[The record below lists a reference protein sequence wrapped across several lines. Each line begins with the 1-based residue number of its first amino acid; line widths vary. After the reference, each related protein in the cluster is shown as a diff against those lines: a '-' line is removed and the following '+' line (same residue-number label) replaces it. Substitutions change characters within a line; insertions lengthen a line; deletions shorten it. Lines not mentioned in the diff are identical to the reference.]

1 MPFPLGGETNVSQ
14 WKLRVWPGQPFP
26 LGATWDGKGVNFSLF
41 SENAEKVELCLFDSS
56 GMRETDRILLTEY
69 TDQAWHCYLPDV
81 RPGQLYGYRVYGPY
95 APESGHR
102 FNHHKL
108 LLDPYARSM
117 QGTTRWNEALFGFRH
132 GDPAEDLSFDV
143 RDSAPFVPKCRVI
156 DGAFSW
162 GESCRPRTHW
172 LDTVIY
178 ELHVRGMTKRHME
191 VPERMRGTFSGMT
204 IPAVVRHLRNL
215 GVTAVELLPVQAFFD
230 EWHLVKKKL
239 TNYWGYSPIGYFAP
253 HPRFATPG
261 LEVEEFKTMVR
272 VLHDA
277 GIEVILDVVYNHTA
291 EGNQMGPTLSF
302 RGIDNAT
309 YYRLEPTRKR
319 YFQNY
324 SGCGNTLNLHHPR
337 VLQMTMDSLRYWVE
351 EMRVDGFRFDL
362 APTLARRGDGRFD
375 GDAGFFK
382 AASQDPVLSRVKLI
396 AESWDLGQD
405 GYQVGRFPPGWA
417 EWNDRYRDGVRRF
430 WKGDGGMVGDL
441 ASRLTG
447 SSDSFKHGGRRPWA
461 SLNFITAHDGFTLR
475 DLVSCNQK
483 SNFDNLEENQDGT
496 NNNYSWNHGEEG
508 PSNDPAIRQLRL
520 RQMRNFLAT
529 LFFSQ
534 GVPMMVA
541 GDEFGRSQKCNNNA
555 YCQDNEISW
564 IDWGGIS
571 PEDRELEA
579 FVRKVI
585 ALRQRHRVFRRN
597 RYLTGSTIPGTEVR
611 DVVWLRPDGQEMTR
625 PDWENH
631 ANKTLGMLV
640 SGVAGDCD
648 RSPCGEVQSDDTCLV
663 IVNADGADV
672 TWTLPAIPAGEEWLL
687 QIDTSQGDGS
697 GGDQRHVARSDY
709 LLNARTLVLLERVP
723 CQGEATAA
731 QPLSIV
737 SSHGGD
743 DLEQL
748 NKLAEE
754 AGLEPGYWTVFGE
767 WRATPFQT
775 MRSFLRAMGLPAE
788 NREQIVASRRQLAEE
803 PWRRGLEPVVVVHGV
818 GKPVSVTL
826 VVRADHADQALEWV
840 IIEET
845 GTQHVGRCTPR
856 DLPVVA
862 ERMLEGHGLQQRR
875 LTLPA
880 TPALPLGYHRLEM
893 QGAALVGGMA
903 KMAVIIVPQRCY
915 LPESLQGDARRR
927 TWGFSPQLFAL
938 RSQRNW
944 GIGDFT
950 DLRNLVEVT
959 ARKGGGIIGLN
970 PLHALF
976 PHHPDRY
983 SPYSP
988 NSRSFL
994 NPIYIDPEAVPEMEQ
1009 APAVRKLLEK
1019 AATKA
1024 EINRLRKTDM
1034 VDYVGVAKIKWQVLR
1049 DLYAVFRKHHL
1060 DDGKDGVSERGRAF
1074 RHFQAER
1081 GDALRHLALFNVLD
1095 DHFARG
1101 EKGVHTWTQWPIPYR
1116 RPDSPEVMR
1125 FALEKRELVEYYQ
1138 YLYWLADAQLAA
1150 ANAQA
1155 GTRGMAVGLY
1165 ADIALGVE
1173 VNGAEFWANQDKFL
1187 GSARIGAPPDEFN
1200 PKGQD
1205 WGLPP
1210 YNPRMARIE
1219 GYQTFATTLR
1229 ATMQRAGAVRLDHV
1243 MSLTRLFWVPEG
1255 GTAADGGYVRYPFE
1269 DLLGIVNLE
1278 SQRNQCLVIG
1288 EALGTVPDGFRERL
1302 GEAGILA
1309 YRLFYFERDGQGGFL
1324 DPAAYN
1330 DLSLVAVTTH
1340 DLPTFAGFW
1349 EGVDLEE
1356 KQRLEIFPTQAL
1368 ADRVRAERAVD
1379 RQRLLEALTKRKLE
1393 RPTAPA
1399 EGVLPPWSPE
1409 LTRAV
1414 YQFMAKTPGKL
1425 LMVQMEDLI
1434 GQRHQVN
1441 MPGTV
1446 TEHPNWQRKL
1456 SVDLESLVDD
1466 PHFLAMV
1473 AMLAKERP
1481 V

>member
-1 MPFPLGGETNVSQ
+1 MSQ
-14 WKLRVWPGQPFP
+14 WKLRVWPGQPYP

-41 SENAEKVELCLFDSS
+41 SINAEKVELCLFDSS
-56 GMRETDRILLTEY
+56 GMRETERILLTEY
-69 TDQAWHCYLPDV
+69 SDQAWHCYLPDV

-95 APESGHR
+95 TPETGHR

-132 GDPAEDLSFDV
+132 GDPEEDLSFDD

-156 DGAFSW
+156 DPAFSW
-162 GESCRPRTHW
+162 GENSRPRAHW
-172 LDTVIY
+172 LDTIIY
-178 ELHVRGMTKRHME
+178 ELHVRGMTKRHMD
-191 VPERMRGTFSGMT
+191 VPERMRGTYAGLT
-204 IPAVVRHLRNL
+204 VPAVVRHLRDL

-253 HPRFATPG
+253 HPRYATPG
-261 LEVEEFKTMVR
+261 QEVEEFKTMVR

-291 EGNQMGPTLSF
+291 EGSQMGPTISF
-302 RGIDNAT
+302 RGIDNAV
-309 YYRLEPTRKR
+309 YYRLEPGGKR

-324 SGCGNTLNLHHPR
+324 TGCGNTLNLHHPR
-337 VLQMTMDSLRYWVE
+337 VLQLVMDSLRYWVE
-351 EMRVDGFRFDL
+351 EMQVDGFRFDL

-375 GDAGFFK
+375 ADSGFFK
-382 AASQDPVLSRVKLI
+382 AMLQDPVLSKVKLI

-405 GYQVGRFPPGWA
+405 GHQVGGFPPGWS
-417 EWNDRYRDGVRRF
+417 EWNDRFRDGVRRY
-430 WKGDGGMVGDL
+430 WKGDGGMVGNL

-447 SSDSFKHGGRRPWA
+447 SSDAFKHAGRRPWA

-483 SNFDNLEENQDGT
+483 NNLDNLEENRDGT
-496 NNNYSWNHGEEG
+496 DNNLSWNHGEEG

-529 LFFSQ
+529 LFLSQ
-534 GVPMMVA
+534 GTPMMVA

-564 IDWGGIS
+564 IDWEGIT
-571 PEDRELEA
+571 PEDRELQT
-579 FVRKVI
+579 FVQRVI
-585 ALRQRHRVFRRN
+585 ALRKQHRVFRRN
-597 RYLTGSTIPGTEVR
+597 RYLTGGNIPGTNIR
-611 DVVWLRPDGQEMTR
+611 DIVWLRPDGREMVQA
-625 PDWENH
+625 DWENH
-631 ANKTLGMLV
+631 ANKALGMMI

-648 RSPCGEVQSDDTCLV
+648 RSPCGEVQGDDSYLV
-663 IVNADGADV
+663 ICNADGAEV
-672 TWTLPAIPAGEEWLL
+672 TWTLPATQIDEEWQV
-687 QIDTSQGDGS
+687 QIDTSQGNGLS
-697 GGDQRHVARSDY
+697 HGQRFTSASDY
-709 LLNARTLVLLERVP
+709 RLNSRTLAVLERVKRSVEMAP
-723 CQGEATAA
+723 
-731 QPLSIV
+731 V
-737 SSHGGD
+737 HGGIVPLADAAD

-754 AGLEPGYWTVFGE
+754 AGLEPGYWTLYGD
-767 WRATPFQT
+767 WRAIPFQT

-818 GKPVSVTL
+818 GKPVIVAL
-826 VVRADHADQALEWV
+826 VVRADKIEQNIEWV
-840 IIEET
+840 LVEEN
-845 GTQHVGRCTPR
+845 GTLHSGKC
-856 DLPVVA
+856 LPQNLPLVA
-862 ERMLEGHGLQQRR
+862 ERTLEGHGLQQRH
-875 LTLPA
+875 LTLP
-880 TPALPLGYHRLEM
+880 PQLNLPLGYHRLEM
-893 QGAALVGGMA
+893 QGGGLVNGLA
-903 KMAVIIVPQRCY
+903 KMAVIIVPQKCY
-915 LPESLQGDARRR
+915 LPKTLQGKDRR

-950 DLRNLVEVT
+950 DLRNLVEAT
-959 ARKGGGIIGLN
+959 ARQGGGIIGLN

-976 PHHPDRY
+976 PNHPDRY

-988 NSRSFL
+988 NSRAFL
-994 NPIYIDPEAVPEMEQ
+994 NPIYIDPEAIPELEQ
-1009 APAVRKLLEK
+1009 SPAARKILDK
-1019 AATKA
+1019 ASTKS
-1024 EINRLRKTDM
+1024 EITRLRKADM
-1034 VDYVGVAKIKWQVLR
+1034 VDYPGVARIKGEVLR
-1049 DLYAVFRKHHL
+1049 ELYATFRKQHL
-1060 DDGKDGVSERGRAF
+1060 KEGKNSPSERGKAF
-1074 RHFQAER
+1074 RSFQADR

-1095 DHFARG
+1095 DHFSKG
-1101 EKGVHTWTQWPIPYR
+1101 EKGVHSWNQWPIPYR
-1116 RPDSPEVMR
+1116 RPDSPEVIR
-1125 FALEKRELVEYYQ
+1125 FAADNVEAVEYYQ
-1138 YLYWLADAQLAA
+1138 YLYWIADEQLGTV
-1150 ANAQA
+1150 NQQA
-1155 GTRGMAVGLY
+1155 KERGMAVGLY

-1173 VNGAEFWANQDKFL
+1173 VNGADFWANQDKYL

-1219 GYQTFATTLR
+1219 GYQTFAKTLR

-1302 GEAGILA
+1302 GEAGILS
-1309 YRLFYFERDGQGGFL
+1309 YRLFYFERDGQGNFL

-1356 KQRLEIFPTQAL
+1356 KQRLDIYPTQAL
-1368 ADRVRAERAVD
+1368 ADRVRAERTLD
-1379 RQRLLEALTKRKLE
+1379 RQRLLQSLAKRKLE
-1393 RPTAPA
+1393 TPPSPA
-1399 EGVLPPWSPE
+1399 EGGLPPWSPE
-1409 LTRAV
+1409 LARAV
-1414 YQFMAKTPGKL
+1414 YKFMAQTPGKL
-1425 LMVQMEDLI
+1425 LMVQLEDLV

-1446 TEHPNWQRKL
+1446 NEHPNWQRKI
-1456 SVDLESLVDD
+1456 SVDLEQLFDD
-1466 PHFLAMV
+1466 PRFLAMV
-1473 AMLAKERP
+1473 TMLAKERP